1 MFKHRCLFI
10 CLFFLS
16 FACLLVCFRH
26 FFFFPSRSCKVEKKK
41 RAKCNNPKKKGRG
54 TDSAHSKQ
62 AGEKKEHSIKEQLIF
77 AFTTNSNEEVFCL
90 RLCSTCR
97 LVMCATGKKGK
108 TERIRVLR
116 AYAKGKRT
124 CPPSPSCSMPFFL
137 LLLFLCVCFFEICIK
152 LFPKTVDR
160 IGGTRTAFSCIFL
173 FVLRLFQRK
182 RAHLYASKQT
192 IRQQHKKKQKT
203 VNYFLPFYYFS
214 TLHSFFRR
222 TVVKAKKKKL

>member
-26 FFFFPSRSCKVEKKK
+26 FFSSPRVLVKSREKK

-124 CPPSPSCSMPFFL
+124 CPPSPSCSMPFFCCCCFYVFVSL
-137 LLLFLCVCFFEICIK
+137 KSASNSSPKLWIESGTPGQLFHAFFYLFYDSSSANVRIC
-152 LFPKTVDR
+152 T
-160 IGGTRTAFSCIFL
+160 
-173 FVLRLFQRK
+173 Q
-182 RAHLYASKQT
+182 ASKQY
-192 IRQQHKKKQKT
+192 
-203 VNYFLPFYYFS
+203 VNNTKRSRKLSIIFCHFTTFLPS
-214 TLHSFFRR
+214 IASFEEQ
-222 TVVKAKKKKL
+222 